1 MAAVAAVGAGG
12 SGSNRPIVS
21 LGANALLARIGWDLV
36 LWGNEWPVA
45 LWRNETYRSTL
56 DWVLRFAPTQANI
69 AAFRY
74 GNARRLLFE
83 GGPVTATPLADTVD
97 LMPFRKTAD
106 VWLFPPSLDVSEQ
119 RHRGLYQA
127 YVA

>member
-1 MAAVAAVGAGG
+1 
-12 SGSNRPIVS
+12 
-21 LGANALLARIGWDLV
+21 
-36 LWGNEWPVA
+36 VA

-83 GGPVTATPLADTVD
+83 GGPIAATPLADTVD

-106 VWLFPPSLDVSEQ
+106 VWLFPPSLDVAEQ
-119 RHRGLYQA
+119 RA
-127 YVA
+127 YVAWGGESRGNYDEFIVAMAERGIAAMSASRQGV